1 MNASKLANTNV
12 MVVGGAGFV
21 GSNLVKRLLELG
33 VNQVHVVDN
42 LLSAEKINVP
52 DHPAVRFSETSITDD
67 ALLASLQDEYDYVFH
82 LATYHGNQSSIHD
95 PLADHENNTLT
106 TLKLYERLK
115 HFKRLKKVVY
125 SAAGCSIAEKTFDD
139 AKATEETDIVSL
151 HNNDSPYSMSKI
163 FGEFYSVYYHKQ
175 HQLPTVRAR
184 FQNVYGPGKSWARAA
199 GAARPPRCGATSR
212 RPSST
217 RRSRGCPCRWR
228 MAAWPRA
235 TSFSSRTWPT
245 A

>member
-106 TLKLYERLK
+106 TLKLYR
-115 HFKRLKKVVY
+115 
-125 SAAGCSIAEKTFDD
+125 SA
-139 AKATEETDIVSL
+139 
-151 HNNDSPYSMSKI
+151 
-163 FGEFYSVYYHKQ
+163 
-175 HQLPTVRAR
+175 
-184 FQNVYGPGKSWARAA
+184 
-199 GAARPPRCGATSR
+199 
-212 RPSST
+212 
-217 RRSRGCPCRWR
+217 
-228 MAAWPRA
+228 
-235 TSFSSRTWPT
+235 
-245 A
+245 